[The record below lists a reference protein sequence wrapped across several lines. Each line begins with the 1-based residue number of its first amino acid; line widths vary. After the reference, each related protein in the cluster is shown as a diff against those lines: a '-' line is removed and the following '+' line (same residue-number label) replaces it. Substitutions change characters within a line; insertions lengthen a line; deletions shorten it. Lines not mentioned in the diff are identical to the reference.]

1 MKYDTVLFFSFA
13 VTDPV
18 TRYLSTMEAHV
29 HMKLKGTEHRWPRC
43 IEPSAFRVQ
52 CKAVGMDNMC
62 TRLDESFSSTL
73 SSRLGFEV
81 DDVNVSCGK

>member
-1 MKYDTVLFFSFA
+1 MKYDTILFFSFA

-62 TRLDESFSSTL
+62 HQRRYRLRDLHVGENK
-73 SSRLGFEV
+73 
-81 DDVNVSCGK
+81 VNLFI